1 MSEVIFPAGGFKNA
15 GALIRAMVAT
25 LRSYW
30 RQAEGY
36 QKFLY
41 FTGGLLLVSAVFHTG
56 VLIVTGG
63 SLAGDVSWRKPI
75 LFGEAFGLTALSL
88 AWVMT
93 FLPKRRVIGWLL
105 LGTVGVAFLGET
117 FLIGMQQWRGVPSHF
132 NSSTSFDAAVF
143 VTMGGLIVFV
153 AVVITVVALWTF
165 LSLQAPRS
173 LTWAIR
179 AGMVLLVVAQ
189 FFGHLIIANGG
200 NTFGA
205 AGAMKVPHALTLHAA
220 QVLPLLGWLLLF
232 TNWSES
238 RRAQTVILGATAFT
252 VLVAVYTFQTFTGR
266 APSDLSWPAALVL
279 GISGAIFAA
288 AYLVTL
294 LALLRPAPHSAA

>member
-1 MSEVIFPAGGFKNA
+1 MAEVIFPAGGFKNA
-15 GALIRAMVAT
+15 GTLIRAMVAT

-30 RQAEGY
+30 SQAEGY

-75 LFGEAFGLTALSL
+75 LFGEAFGLNALSL

-93 FLPKRRVIGWLL
+93 FLPKRRVRGWLL
-105 LGTVGVAFLGET
+105 LGTAGLAFLGET
-117 FLIGMQQWRGVPSHF
+117 FLIDMQQWRGVPSHF

-143 VTMGGLIVFV
+143 STMGVLIGFSGVV
-153 AVVITVVALWTF
+153 IAVVTLWTF

-189 FFGHLIIANGG
+189 FFGNL
-200 NTFGA
+200 
-205 AGAMKVPHALTLHAA
+205 
-220 QVLPLLGWLLLF
+220 
-232 TNWSES
+232 
-238 RRAQTVILGATAFT
+238 
-252 VLVAVYTFQTFTGR
+252 
-266 APSDLSWPAALVL
+266 
-279 GISGAIFAA
+279 
-288 AYLVTL
+288 
-294 LALLRPAPHSAA
+294 